1 MPNYP
6 LPGEPLPNIQP
17 IHPLTRLHA
26 LSLPAFILRL
36 EKETKMEVF
45 SVFRATQAFVTRM
58 QR

>member
-17 IHPLTRLHA
+17 IHPLTHLHA

-36 EKETKMEVF
+36 EKEAKMEAF
-45 SVFRATQAFVTRM
+45 SVFRATQDFVTRM